1 MPIFNKPNLMNLLKS
16 IAIFAL
22 LYFGMTILL
31 RFVLDRLKRNIQKRY
46 MGKENRRLAKEAAPA
61 KVKKKT

>member
-31 RFVLDRLKRNIQKRY
+31 RVVLDKLYRNIQKRY
-46 MGKENRRLAKEAAPA
+46 VAKEDRCLAEEATPP
-61 KVKKKT
+61 KVNKKA

>member
-1 MPIFNKPNLMNLLKS
+1 MNLLKLLT
-16 IAIFAL
+16 IFAL

-31 RFVLDRLKRNIQKRY
+31 RIVLDRLYRNIQKRY
-46 MGKENRRLAKEAAPA
+46 MAKENRRLAEEAAPA

>member
-1 MPIFNKPNLMNLLKS
+1 MNLLKLL
-16 IAIFAL
+16 AIFAL

-31 RFVLDRLKRNIQKRY
+31 RIVLDRLYRNIQKRY
-46 MGKENRRLAKEAAPA
+46 MAKENRRLAEEAAPA

>member
-1 MPIFNKPNLMNLLKS
+1 
-16 IAIFAL
+16 
-22 LYFGMTILL
+22 MTILL
-31 RFVLDRLKRNIQKRY
+31 RFVLDRLKQNIQKRY

>member
-1 MPIFNKPNLMNLLKS
+1 MPIFNKPNLMNLLKL

-31 RFVLDRLKRNIQKRY
+31 RVVLDKLYRKIQKRY
-46 MGKENRRLAKEAAPA
+46 VAKEDRRLAEEAAPS
-61 KVKKKT
+61 KVNKKA

>member
-1 MPIFNKPNLMNLLKS
+1 MPIFNKPNLMNLLKL

-31 RFVLDRLKRNIQKRY
+31 RVVLDKLYRKIQKRY
-46 MGKENRRLAKEAAPA
+46 VAKEDRRLAEEAAPP
-61 KVKKKT
+61 KVNKKA